1 MFLIKVSVMEEEFYF
16 GRKHKDEPIAE
27 KVVVG
32 MGVGVKGGM
41 CVRQFAPV
49 TGITDRVVVPAA
61 EAR

>member
-1 MFLIKVSVMEEEFYF
+1 MEEEFYF